1 MSAQKRG
8 REISPA
14 TRGVIA
20 YARNVG
26 RSPLKVIQAR
36 TGVPITSI
44 WNNALQSAKQAK
56 IHGDSSIHGQN
67 SAPGT
72 RLGRP
77 PLLSQEAINRMTRL
91 ATSSYVY
98 RRKTWMTV
106 AREAGI
112 RASRTTVD
120 RAFREAGLGR
130 YSPRSKPNL
139 TLEIREKRCR

>member
-14 TRGVIA
+14 TRGAIA
-20 YARNVG
+20 YARNIE

-36 TGVPITSI
+36 TGVAITTI
-44 WNNALQSAKQAK
+44 WDNAKHSAKQAK
-56 IHGDSSIHGQN
+56 IYGDSSVHTQN

-72 RLGRP
+72 RSGRP
-77 PLLSQEAINRMTRL
+77 PLLSQEEIDRMTRL
-91 ATSSYVY
+91 AILSYSY
-98 RRKTWMTV
+98 RRKIWIAV
-106 AREAGI
+106 AREADI
-112 RASRTTVD
+112 HVSKITIETS
-120 RAFREAGLGR
+120 FHQAGLGR